1 MAISSFKF
9 VIRPKISKEKS
20 MTASTFSIPLLF
32 LFLFVHFGVVG
43 ETQKVSISIEQKL
56 QDTETPKPISWVVVP
71 DKSGRSLLVLQG
83 GRVLILPSDL
93 SETDILLFLE
103 LSPEE
108 MIVKDFEEGLLGL
121 VFHPQYRSNGLF
133 YLYHTLQEPKRSVL
147 VERRVKD
154 QTKLVLDRN
163 HHRTLIEIEQP
174 YWNHNSGVPEFGPD
188 GYLYLSTGDGGKA
201 NDPHD
206 LSQNTFSLLGKVLRI
221 DVDRTEG
228 ALEYAIP
235 EDNPFKNM
243 PGYRGEIWTT
253 GMRNPWRLHWD
264 FPSNTLYCAD
274 VGQHMKEEI
283 NLIKRGGNYGW
294 SYREGTEV
302 FSLKNRE
309 PSEEVEFIDPVF
321 EYGHDEGTS
330 VSGGIVY
337 RGSKHPELYGHYIF
351 GDWGTGKCW
360 AIEVKNNRTVS
371 KKYIEFVLDGEVI
384 NDLPKF
390 VNGKPQSPF
399 KPVNFCM
406 SAANELVLLDWKG
419 MIYFT
424 K

>member
-1 MAISSFKF
+1 MIIVS
-9 VIRPKISKEKS
+9 VPN
-20 MTASTFSIPLLF
+20 LLF
-32 LFLFVHFGVVG
+32 IIFLSVHLSVVA
-43 ETQKVSISIEQKL
+43 KVNKLTIPIEQKL
-56 QDTETPKPISWVVVP
+56 KDTDTPKPISWVVVP
-71 DKSGRSLLVLQG
+71 DGSDRSLFVLQG
-83 GRVLILPSDL
+83 GRVLIVPSSLEDKKL
-93 SETDILLFLE
+93 TPFIE

-121 VFHPQYRSNGLF
+121 VFHPKYATNGLF
-133 YLYHTLQEPKRSVL
+133 YLYHTLQSPKRSVL

-154 QTKLVLDRN
+154 QKYLLLDDN
-163 HHRTLIEIEQP
+163 HNRTLIEIEQP

-206 LSQNTFSLLGKVLRI
+206 FSQNTFSLLGKVLRI
-221 DVDRTEG
+221 DVDKTEG
-228 ALEYAIP
+228 ALEYGIP
-235 EDNPFKNM
+235 EDNPFKHK
-243 PGYRGEIWTT
+243 PGYRGEIWTI

-274 VGQHMKEEI
+274 VGQHVKEEI
-283 NLIKRGGNYGW
+283 NLIERGGNYGW
-294 SYREGTEV
+294 SYREGTDV
-302 FSLKNRE
+302 FLLKNRE
-309 PSEEVEFIDPVF
+309 PLGEVEFIDPVF

-360 AIEVKNNRTVS
+360 AIKVENGQTVS
-371 KKYIEFVLDGEVI
+371 TQYIEFVRNGEVL

-390 VNGKPQSPF
+390 VKGKPQSSF
-399 KPVNFCM
+399 KPVNFCV
-406 SAANELVLLDWKG
+406 SASEELVLLDWQG
-419 MIYFT
+419 MVYFT
-424 K
+424 N